1 MCYHISLAA
10 GPSELAARYG
20 RKADLIER
28 FKPLYHVSAFSYP
41 EYPVV
46 TSDLEIELFRWGLI
60 PFWADELED
69 AFELRY
75 RTFNARAETVTEK
88 RMKPFLRNPLSA
100 SRSAERAAWCP

>member
-75 RTFNARAETVTEK
+75 RT
-88 RMKPFLRNPLSA
+88 KPFLRNPLSA